1 MSDRAV
7 EHPGAGGEERP
18 GADER
23 IVAATLELLR
33 DRGPAGVNVEA
44 VAAASGV
51 AKTTIYRRYEDREAL
66 LAAAIDA
73 ATTEVTLPSGMSTY
87 DTLHWLLGQAR
98 ERVQDIV
105 GRGTVAAILVDDHA
119 PFTEQLRLMIRM
131 RSHQLVSFLEERVE
145 AGELRQGLDV
155 KFVVSVLLGSA
166 VGQVIRGREP
176 DERWADDLLTLL
188 WPALT
193 PPPAPPTH
201 PTPPHPTQSQR
212 PTQTEHGTPTS

>member
-1 MSDRAV
+1 MTDAV
-7 EHPGAGGEERP
+7 EPSPA

-23 IVAATLELLR
+23 IVAATLQLLR

-87 DTLHWLLGQAR
+87 DTLHWLLGAAR
-98 ERVQDIV
+98 VRVQEIV
-105 GRGTVAAILVDDHA
+105 GRGTVAAILIDDDA

-131 RSHQLVSFLEERVE
+131 RSHQLVSFLDE
-145 AGELRQGLDV
+145 AVARGDLREGLDV
-155 KFVVSVLLGSA
+155 KLVVSVLLGAS
-166 VGQVIRGREP
+166 VGHVIRGGEP
-176 DERWADDLLTLL
+176 DEEWADRLLTLL

-193 PPPAPPTH
+193 PPPPVPP
-201 PTPPHPTQSQR
+201 QGRSIR
-212 PTQTEHGTPTS
+212 

>member
-1 MSDRAV
+1 M
-7 EHPGAGGEERP
+7 
-18 GADER
+18 R
-23 IVAATLELLR
+23 IVESTLALLR
-33 DRGPAGVNVEA
+33 DRGPAAVTVES
-44 VAAASGV
+44 VSHVSGV

-73 ATTEVTLPSGMSTY
+73 ATTEVTLPSGLSTY

-98 ERVQDIV
+98 VRVQDIV
-105 GRGTVAAILVDDHA
+105 GRGTVAAILVDDDA

-131 RSHQLVSFLEERVE
+131 RSHTLVAFLEERVA

-176 DERWADDLLTLL
+176 DETWADDLLTLL

-193 PPPAPPTH
+193 PGPESTPGPERQPEQPSSSKPASEPE
-201 PTPPHPTQSQR
+201 R
-212 PTQTEHGTPTS
+212 

>member
-1 MSDRAV
+1 MQGRDPRD
-7 EHPGAGGEERP
+7 
-18 GADER
+18 ADVR
-23 IVAATLELLR
+23 IVESTLALLR
-33 DRGPAGVNVEA
+33 DRGPSAVTVES
-44 VAAASGV
+44 VSHVSGV

-73 ATTEVTLPSGMSTY
+73 ATTEVTLPTGLSTY

-98 ERVQDIV
+98 VRVQDIV
-105 GRGTVAAILVDDHA
+105 GRGTVAAILVDDDA

-131 RSHQLVSFLEERVE
+131 RSHTLVAFLEERVA
-145 AGELRQGLDV
+145 AGDLRQGLDV

-193 PPPAPPTH
+193 PGPTSTEV
-201 PTPPHPTQSQR
+201 PTPSPRRTASPPQASEPER
-212 PTQTEHGTPTS
+212 

>member
-1 MSDRAV
+1 MQGRDPRD
-7 EHPGAGGEERP
+7 
-18 GADER
+18 ADAR
-23 IVAATLELLR
+23 IVESTLALLR
-33 DRGPAGVNVEA
+33 DRGPSAVTVES
-44 VAAASGV
+44 VSQRSGV
-51 AKTTIYRRYEDREAL
+51 AKTTIYRRYEDRAAL

-73 ATTEVTLPSGMSTY
+73 ATTEVTLPTGLSTY

-98 ERVQDIV
+98 VRVQDIV
-105 GRGTVAAILVDDHA
+105 GRGTVAAILVDDDA

-131 RSHQLVSFLEERVE
+131 RSHALVAFLEERVA

-176 DERWADDLLTLL
+176 DETWADDLLTLL

-193 PPPAPPTH
+193 PGSTPSPEPEPEPEPSPSPEPP
-201 PTPPHPTQSQR
+201 S
-212 PTQTEHGTPTS
+212 S